1 MTTFNDIFKSS
12 FIENVSSFSLSDT
25 LIGLAFAFAVG
36 MFIFFVYKKS
46 FSGVMYSTGFALTL
60 PSLAM
65 VTTLVIMAVTSNVVL
80 SLGMVG
86 ALSIVRFRTAIKE
99 PMEIVFLFWALAA
112 GIVIGAGMIPLVV
125 CGSVILGIFI
135 LVMANKKTAFTPYI
149 IVVNCADEQAE
160 KNAFEIIS
168 QNADKTVVKS
178 KTARKDN
185 IELTAEIRLKDAST
199 AFVNDICRIEGV
211 SDAVL
216 VSYNGEYMS

>member
-1 MTTFNDIFKSS
+1 MTTFNDVFKSS
-12 FIENVSSFSLSDT
+12 FIDNVSSFSISDT

-46 FSGVMYSTGFALTL
+46 FSGVMYSTNFALTL
-60 PSLAM
+60 PALAM

-99 PMEIVFLFWALAA
+99 PMEIVFLFWALAS

-125 CGSVILGIFI
+125 IGSVIIGIFI
-135 LVMANKKTAFTPYI
+135 LVMANKKSSHTPYI
-149 IVVNCADEQAE
+149 IVINCADEAAE
-160 KNAFEIIS
+160 QRAMQLVDGSCEKR
-168 QNADKTVVKS
+168 VVKS
-178 KTARKDN
+178 KTVRKGN
-185 IELTAEIRLKDAST
+185 IELTAEIRLKDSST
-199 AFVNDICRIEGV
+199 AFLNEICKADGV
-211 SDAVL
+211 KDAVL

>member
-1 MTTFNDIFKSS
+1 MITFNDIFKSS
-12 FIENVSSFSLSDT
+12 FMDNISSFSLTDAI
-25 LIGLAFAFAVG
+25 IGLAFAFAVG
-36 MFIFFVYKKS
+36 MFIFLTYKKS
-46 FSGVMYSTGFALTL
+46 FSGVMYSSSFALTL
-60 PSLAM
+60 PALSM

-125 CGSVILGIFI
+125 VGSLIIGIFI
-135 LVMANKKTAFTPYI
+135 IVMANRKSHDTPYI
-149 IVVNCADEQAE
+149 IVINCADEAAE
-160 KNAFEIIS
+160 EKAESVLAENT
-168 QNADKTVVKS
+168 DKYVVKS
-178 KTARKDN
+178 KTVRKDN
-185 IELTAEIRLKDAST
+185 IEITAEVRLKDAST
-199 AFVNDICRIEGV
+199 AFVNNICRLDGV